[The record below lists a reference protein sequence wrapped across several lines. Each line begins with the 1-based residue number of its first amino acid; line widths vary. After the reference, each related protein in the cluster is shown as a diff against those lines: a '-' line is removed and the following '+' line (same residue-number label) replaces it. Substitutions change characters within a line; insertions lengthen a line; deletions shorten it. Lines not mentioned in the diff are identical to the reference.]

1 MNSPLRLSV
10 SALVLAGLLAAPS
23 LARAAEHSLGA
34 PAGSQEPDPGQLTLE
49 IKDPV
54 RPEVP
59 LVFAQDAGE
68 TAPTITF
75 DERQRRALLYS
86 AGANVV
92 NLVALET
99 LMAEETARRS
109 SAGLWVGREVT
120 EQMVD
125 DKLQEQVD
133 LFLAAAP
140 NGDFWRQKLIEGYTE
155 DGYRRT
161 IALVLRVSEMFF
173 PPDPEQWPVALLEE
187 IFGAGK
193 EGSHWDPVKQELDG
207 RLEMKAK
214 GQVIPPM
221 PSDFVFSYI
230 MLPGVF
236 AWMRGNAEILGP
248 SAGLPEGVA
257 LRVNGRE
264 FATADLLAQCE
275 SLISPVLEEQAERFV
290 ESMQL
295 AEDALRKQGKWLSR
309 ATLDALWEAER
320 AEYEGTIFTHE
331 QTVLEF
337 LGFPSIE
344 HYRQFFDAR
353 RSFRTTMPDPFPEE
367 WIQAEIAER
376 GAFLGLGKIK
386 ADVILIAAVD
396 PAALES
402 AMAPKVFRP
411 GADPFGQYEGTAQ
424 EVAQMLKD
432 GDDFSQLLLE
442 YSNYPP
448 KAPGNNFLQ
457 RDRGRF
463 DALSRADLRVLLGE
477 SDYTDFLQ
485 GYSIGDDAFFRG
497 EVGAVYGPVRGPLG
511 WYFYRVNR
519 RDPPSVAL
527 DPANN
532 ARQAYQLGDDLLSQR
547 FLAFVHGLRE

>member
-1 MNSPLRLSV
+1 MNSPLRSLAAV
-10 SALVLAGLLAAPS
+10 IVLAGPLA
-23 LARAAEHSLGA
+23 AAEHSLRA
-34 PAGSQEPDPGQLTLE
+34 LAGSQEPDPGQIEVE

-54 RPEVP
+54 RPQIP

-68 TAPTITF
+68 KAPAISF
-75 DERQRRALLYS
+75 DERQRRALLYA

-92 NLVALET
+92 NLVTLET
-99 LMAEETARRS
+99 LMADAMARRS
-109 SAGLWVGREVT
+109 SAGMWVGREVT

-155 DGYRRT
+155 DAYRRT

-187 IFGAGK
+187 VFGAGQ

-236 AWMRGNAEILGP
+236 AWLRGKAEILGP

-257 LRVNGRE
+257 LRVNGRD

-275 SLISPVLEEQAERFV
+275 GLLSPVLEEQAARFV
-290 ESMQL
+290 ESIQL

-320 AEYEGTIFTHE
+320 ADYEGTIFTHE

-344 HYRQFFDAR
+344 HYREYFNAR
-353 RSFRTTMPDPFPEE
+353 RSFRTTMPDPFPAD
-367 WIQAEIAER
+367 WIQAEIEAR
-376 GAFLGLGKIK
+376 GSFLGLGKIK

-402 AMAPKVFRP
+402 AMAPKIFRP
-411 GADPFGQYEGTAQ
+411 GEDPFGQYESTAQ
-424 EVAQMLKD
+424 EVAQMLQD
-432 GDDFSQLLLE
+432 GDDFAQLLLE

-448 KAPGNNFLQ
+448 KVPGNNFLQ

-532 ARQAYQLGDDLLSQR
+532 PRQAYQVEDDLLSQR